1 MSRSRSVI
9 GKLSTL
15 FAALAVLTMSF
26 APGIASNAAAEWSAP
41 RTVYFQETGQSLD
54 GVFLDA
60 WRGNN
65 GWANYGLPVTPEIT
79 LDNGHVVQYLQFAR
93 FEYWPE
99 QDANGNYFVLG
110 KVGQDLKP
118 SVLQRSMIATTSSP
132 GDIATVTGQM
142 KAWLPVPADSPVA
155 TNPDHTYVDATNH
168 TVFGGFRDF
177 WLSTG
182 DVNFL
187 GNPLSQEYT
196 IGDATYQVFEYGQ
209 LKWTVE
215 QGTHLAPVGEML
227 ASKYNIDT
235 TAQAQG
241 DIPTYDETLFIE
253 PTPEPTEVAAATTE
267 FVPGGGEVW
276 VDVNLSTQYMTIY
289 QGNNVLLELYVSTGT
304 PGWET
309 PTGTFYINRM
319 LVSDTMVG
327 AVAGESWYV
336 PDVPH
341 AMYFTDQGHAIHG
354 TYWHNNFG
362 VPMSHGCV
370 NMPEW
375 AAEYLY
381 SIAYVG
387 LRIEIHY

>member
-1 MSRSRSVI
+1 MSRFRSVI
-9 GKLSTL
+9 GKLGML
-15 FAALAVLTMSF
+15 FAALAVVLMSF
-26 APGIASNAAAEWSAP
+26 APGIAGNAAAEWSAP
-41 RTVYFQETGQSLD
+41 RTVYFQETGHSLD

-65 GWANYGLPVTPEIT
+65 GWANYGLPITPEIT
-79 LDNGHVVQYLQFAR
+79 LENGHVVQYLQFAR

-99 QDANGNYFVLG
+99 ADANGNYFVLG

-118 SVLQRSMIATTSSP
+118 NVLQRSMIATTSSP
-132 GDIATVTGQM
+132 GDIATVTEQM
-142 KAWLPVPADSPVA
+142 KAWLPVPADSAVA
-155 TNPDHTYVDATNH
+155 TNPDHTYVEATSH

-182 DVNFL
+182 DVNYL
-187 GNPLSQEYT
+187 GNPLTQEYT

-209 LKWTVE
+209 LKWTPE
-215 QGTHLAPVGEML
+215 LGTHMVPVGEML
-227 ASKYNIDT
+227 ASKYNLDT
-235 TAQAQG
+235 SAQAQG
-241 DIPTYDETLFIE
+241 DIPTYDEALFIA
-253 PTPEPTEVAAATTE
+253 PTPEPTEVASASY
-267 FVPGGGEVW
+267 VPGGGEVW
-276 VDVNLSTQYMTIY
+276 VDINLSAQYMTVY
-289 QGNNVLLELYVSTGT
+289 QGSNVLLELYISSGT

-319 LVSDTMVG
+319 YLSDTMVG

-362 VPMSHGCV
+362 VPMSHGCI

-375 AAEYLY
+375 AAAYLY
-381 SIAYVG
+381 SIASVG
-387 LRIEIHY
+387 MRIEIHY